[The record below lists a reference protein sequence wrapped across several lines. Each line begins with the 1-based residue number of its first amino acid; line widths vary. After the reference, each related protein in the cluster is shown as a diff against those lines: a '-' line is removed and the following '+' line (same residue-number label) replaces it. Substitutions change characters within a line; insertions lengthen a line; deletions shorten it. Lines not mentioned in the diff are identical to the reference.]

1 MNISLAHFAGMEH
14 SRRMPVAFKAPL
26 ATPTPLRGCRALPY
40 SQEFPLQFSSKT
52 VIPKPPMNKIF
63 SLPSDQK
70 RDCSNA
76 FTLIELLVVIA
87 IIAILAALLLPAL
100 ANAKDQ
106 AQARTCTNN
115 LKQMGAACHMYCD
128 DASDQMAFPNWDG
141 TTDPYYGGQNTEDAQ
156 VSILGRGWL
165 YNVSM
170 GVGDPFLAPYSAVP
184 QSAWT
189 NGAWWFYIHNPQ
201 SYLCPKDLL
210 SPDYTQTY
218 PLCAGAGDPG
228 GRVNKLS
235 TYVMNG
241 AVCGFA
247 NGNVPAAVAPYY
259 FTVCKSTSI
268 WSPSCYLLWEP
279 DEFLPSVATGLPNGE
294 LGFEWNDGSNF
305 PDAPPNGDEGI
316 GRLHSKNG
324 GNILAMDGHV
334 DYMATNIFSKL
345 SNFEGPGPGGRS
357 LLWWSPWG
365 PNGH

>member
-1 MNISLAHFAGMEH
+1 MN
-14 SRRMPVAFKAPL
+14 K
-26 ATPTPLRGCRALPY
+26 
-40 SQEFPLQFSSKT
+40 FSSSVT
-52 VIPKPPMNKIF
+52 
-63 SLPSDQK
+63 DQK
-70 RDCSNA
+70 EDLSNA

-115 LKQMGAACHMYCD
+115 MKQMGATCHMYCD
-128 DASDQMAFPNWDG
+128 DANDYLAFPNWDG
-141 TTDPYYGGQNTEDAQ
+141 TTTEYYAGGNTEDDPI
-156 VSILGRGWL
+156 SILGRGWL

-170 GVGDPFLAPYSAVP
+170 GVGDPFLLPYSTVP
-184 QSAWT
+184 QAAWT
-189 NGAWWFYIHNPQ
+189 NGAWWFYMHNSK

-210 SPDYTQTY
+210 SPDYVQTS
-218 PLCAGAGDPG
+218 PLCGGGGDTG

-247 NGNVPAAVAPYY
+247 EAGITIPQNYNFA
-259 FTVCKSTSI
+259 VCKSTQI

-279 DEFLPSVATGLPNGE
+279 DEFLPTSGLPNGE
-294 LGFEWNDGSNF
+294 LGFEWNDGSNY

-316 GRLHSKNG
+316 GRLHTKSG

-334 DYMATNIFSKL
+334 DYMVTNTFSRL
-345 SNFEGPGPGGRS
+345 SNNNGPGPGGRG
-357 LLWWSPWG
+357 LLWWNPW
-365 PNGH
+365 NTDGH